1 MSRISARA
9 TQFPLRV
16 RLVAGFSAT
25 MLLVLA
31 AAGSFVYW
39 RVAFALDRQ
48 VNEDLT
54 ELSHRLKPFVTPRG
68 QLAADAP
75 ALAGSEAY
83 QVLDRAGQVLAHSRS
98 LTADSLITPAAA
110 HKALRRP
117 VRQDIGPLLP
127 INNRPLRAYAIPLP
141 RAGDQRAAVLVVAVR
156 RDHRDEALLE
166 LLVQLSVAGIG
177 ALLVTAV
184 VGERLAR
191 LALRPV
197 ERYRIQA
204 VSIIAGDTGVRLDVP
219 PNRDDEV
226 TRLGHTL
233 NATLD
238 ALQNALE
245 TERRFVND
253 ASHELRTP
261 LTLLKTRVQL
271 ALRRP
276 RTATEHEA
284 VLAEIET
291 DLVRLTRLAD
301 QLLRIGAAEATN
313 QNAERTDLADAA
325 EQEASRRN
333 ALATGDGN
341 GHANHPIAVHTFG
354 PVYVDIGLTQVNQ
367 ILGNLL
373 DNAALHGQPP
383 ITITVNHTAGIARL
397 LVVDAGDGM
406 DAEMLA
412 NATRRFSRSDK
423 ARSRTGF
430 GLGLSLVEATVN
442 AADGELR
449 LCHAGTHQTFGHPQ
463 PSPCDHSQAMTV
475 TVLLPTSQPNR
486 RLSLAT
492 AETGPAIF
500 HARHQPSP

>member
-1 MSRISARA
+1 MSRISLRVA
-9 TQFPLRV
+9 QLPLRI

-25 MLLVLA
+25 MLVVLA
-31 AAGSFVYW
+31 AASGFVYW
-39 RVAFALDRQ
+39 RVAFAVDRQ
-48 VNEDLT
+48 LNEDLT
-54 ELSHRLKPFVTPRG
+54 ELAHRLEPFVTPSG
-68 QLAADAP
+68 PVAADAP
-75 ALAGSEAY
+75 ALAGTEAY
-83 QVLDRAGQVLAHSRS
+83 QVLDRTGRVLAHSPS
-98 LTADSLITPAAA
+98 LTADSLIPRAAA
-110 HKALRRP
+110 HKAMRTP

-141 RAGDQRAAVLVVAVR
+141 RSGDQRAAVLVVAVR
-156 RDHRDEALLE
+156 RDKRDEALLE
-166 LLVQLSVAGIG
+166 LLVQLAVAGFG

-204 VSIIAGDTGVRLDVP
+204 VGIIAGDSGVRLDVP

-238 ALQNALE
+238 ALENALE

-276 RTATEHEA
+276 RTAVEHEA
-284 VLAEIET
+284 VLTEIET
-291 DLVRLTRLAD
+291 DLVRLTGLAD
-301 QLLRIGAAEATN
+301 ELLRVGAAEAKN
-313 QNAERTDLADAA
+313 GNAEPTDLAEAA

-333 ALATGDGN
+333 TLANDDGQI
-341 GHANHPIAVHTFG
+341 NHPVAVQTSG
-354 PVYVDIGLTQVNQ
+354 PVYVNTGLTQVNQ
-367 ILGNLL
+367 ILGNIL

-383 ITITVNHTAGIARL
+383 VTITVGHTTGVARL
-397 LVVDAGDGM
+397 MVVDAGDGM

-423 ARSRTGF
+423 SRSRAGF
-430 GLGLSLVEATVN
+430 GLGLSLVEATVK

-449 LCHAGTHQTFGHPQ
+449 LCHAGTHQTFGHSQ
-463 PSPCDHSQAMTV
+463 PIPCGHSQAMTV
-475 TVLLPTSQPNR
+475 TVLLPAS
-486 RLSLAT
+486 
-492 AETGPAIF
+492 
-500 HARHQPSP
+500 

>member
-1 MSRISARA
+1 
-9 TQFPLRV
+9 
-16 RLVAGFSAT
+16 
-25 MLLVLA
+25 
-31 AAGSFVYW
+31 
-39 RVAFALDRQ
+39 
-48 VNEDLT
+48 
-54 ELSHRLKPFVTPRG
+54 
-68 QLAADAP
+68 
-75 ALAGSEAY
+75 
-83 QVLDRAGQVLAHSRS
+83 
-98 LTADSLITPAAA
+98 
-110 HKALRRP
+110 
-117 VRQDIGPLLP
+117 
-127 INNRPLRAYAIPLP
+127 
-141 RAGDQRAAVLVVAVR
+141 VLVVAVR

-412 NATRRFSRSDK
+412 NATRRFSRSDR
-423 ARSRTGF
+423 ARSRAGF

-449 LCHAGTHQTFGHPQ
+449 LCHAGTQQTFGHPQ
-463 PSPCDHSQAMTV
+463 PSPCDHSQAMTA
-475 TVLLPTSQPNR
+475 TVLLPTRQPNR
-486 RLSLAT
+486 PLSVAT
-492 AETGPAIF
+492 VETGPAVF
-500 HARHQPSP
+500 HVQNQPSP